1 MSTVAADAAGR
12 PRPRGTSTLTGLPV
26 TTRLAARSGRW
37 FWLIW
42 VLALASSFSATAGA
56 YSTLFP
62 PGTPDAV
69 INTLGENVT
78 MRAMLGPPYD
88 LLHVGG
94 FTMFRVGTFVATMAG
109 VMAALGVIRATR
121 AEEEDG
127 RSELL
132 RAGAIGRHAPLAGAV
147 AVGLG
152 ACLLLGLLTTVI
164 MRRATPELAGAVV
177 MGLGMALTGAVFVGV
192 GAVAAQLSESARASR
207 GIAMGAVGAAYL
219 LRAYADGRLT
229 EGGVAN
235 LRWLSPV
242 EWAALARPY
251 ADERWWVLLL
261 PAALTAVLIAVAFA
275 MENRRDHGAGLRATR
290 LGRPEASPALSSA
303 EGLAWRLHRGSI
315 VGWGVGLAVFG
326 LVSASLANVFDSPL
340 EGSESL
346 AERFRRMGGGA
357 QDLHEAFYVAM
368 LGIVVSL
375 VALFGVQLL
384 GRLRREETL
393 GHAEVM
399 LATATSRV
407 RYALSHLVPALLVP
421 TVLFAACAA
430 LFTLPKLGSDGFGP
444 MGQLVGAALALCPGV
459 WLVVGF
465 AMLLHGW
472 APRLLVLPWAVIG
485 WTVFVQWVGAYLNLP
500 KTLLDASPFAP
511 LPQLPVDPMAW
522 TPVLVETLLAVA
534 LCVAGLVGYARR
546 DIPTT

>member
-1 MSTVAADAAGR
+1 MSTLAASR
-12 PRPRGTSTLTGLPV
+12 PGLPRGATGNTLAGLGL
-26 TTRLAARSGRW
+26 TARLALRSGRW
-37 FWLIW
+37 FWPVWI
-42 VLALASSFSATAGA
+42 LALASSFSATAGA
-56 YSTLFP
+56 YPTLFP

-69 INTLGENVT
+69 INAVGDNVT

-132 RAGAIGRHAPLAGAV
+132 RSGAIGRHAPLAGAI
-147 AVGLG
+147 AVGLA
-152 ACLLLGLLTTVI
+152 ACLLLGLLTAVL
-164 MRRATPELAGAVV
+164 MRRATPELAGAVA

-207 GIAMGAVGAAYL
+207 GIAMGALGAAYL
-219 LRAYADGRLT
+219 LRAYADGRPT

-235 LRWLSPV
+235 LRWASPV

-251 ADERWWVLLL
+251 AGERWWVLLL
-261 PAALTAVLIAVAFA
+261 PTALTTILIAAAFA

-290 LGRPEASPALSSA
+290 LGPAHAPASLASA

-315 VGWGVGLAVFG
+315 IGWGVGLGVFG
-326 LVSASLANVFDSPL
+326 LVAASLGSVFDSPL

-357 QDLHEAFYVAM
+357 QDLHEAFSVAM

-375 VALFGVQLL
+375 VALFAVELL

-393 GHAEVM
+393 GRAEVM

-407 RYALSHLVPALLVP
+407 RYALSHLLPALLAP
-421 TVLFAACAA
+421 TVLFLGCAA
-430 LFTLPKLGSDGFGP
+430 LFALPKLGSDGFAP
-444 MGQLVGAALALCPGV
+444 IGQLVGAALALCPGV
-459 WLVVGF
+459 WVVVGF

-472 APRLLVLPWAVIG
+472 APRLLVVPWVVIG
-485 WTVFVQWVGAYLNLP
+485 WTVFVQWVGAYFDLP
-500 KTLLDASPFAP
+500 KTLLNLNPFAP
-511 LPQLPVDPMAW
+511 LPKLPVDAMAW
-522 TPVLVETLLAVA
+522 TPVLAETLLALVFA
-534 LCVAGLVGYARR
+534 AAGLIGYARR